1 MSSSAVSSTKD
12 RHASGDSEA
21 AAETAH
27 IEELV
32 VWAEVE
38 RTSVSRP
45 PLTVSAAGGDEA
57 RRQPACQSDY
67 LARAFSEG
75 GAS

>member
-1 MSSSAVSSTKD
+1 MSSSAVSSTED
-12 RHASGDSEA
+12 RHASGDSEV

-38 RTSVSRP
+38 RT
-45 PLTVSAAGGDEA
+45 
-57 RRQPACQSDY
+57 
-67 LARAFSEG
+67 
-75 GAS
+75 